1 MDIVTGK
8 QRNVQGEVLTDIGKT
23 IEDSIVYSDT
33 ETREGTL

>member
-23 IEDSIVYSDT
+23 VEDGIVHSDT
-33 ETREGTL
+33 ETRDGTL